1 VIAGIHR
8 AYLEAGADILET
20 NTFNSTSVSMADYG
34 MSALAYELN
43 VAGARLARQV
53 ADEVEAADH
62 ERPRWVAGVLG
73 PTSRTASISPDVND
87 PGFRNVTFEEL
98 AAAYAEAAEG
108 LLDGGA
114 DLLLVETIFDTL
126 NAKAALF
133 AVEGVFERRGE
144 RVPVMIS
151 GTITDQSGRTL
162 SGQTA
167 EAFWYSLMHARPL
180 TIGLNCALGARD
192 LRRHVQD
199 LARVADCFVTAHPN
213 AGLPNEMGGYDESPE
228 AMAAVLREF
237 ATGRARERRRRL
249 LRHHA
254 RPHPRHRRGGARPA
268 AARAS
273 RGAEAPALSGLEPVV
288 IGPDTNFVNV
298 GERTNV
304 TGSRQFAKLV
314 LAGDYAKALDVAR
327 QQVENGAQLLDVN
340 MDEGMLDSAEAM
352 STFLRLVASEPDISR
367 VPIMVDSSKFSVIE
381 AGCAACRARAWSTR
395 SRSRRARRSSCARR
409 ARAPLRRRRDRDG
422 VRRGGAGRH
431 GRAQGRDL
439 RARLPHPRRRGGLPA
454 RGRDLR
460 PERVRGGHRHRRAR
474 RVRHRVHRGGAAHP
488 GRAAARA
495 HVGRHQQRVVLV
507 PRERAGAHGHPR
519 GVPLPRD
526 RRRLTMGIVNA
537 GALPVY
543 DDVEPSCAS
552 ASRTCSSPAAP
563 TRPSGCSRS
572 PSATAGRRSPG
583 RSTTPSGG
591 RSR

>member
-1 VIAGIHR
+1 
-8 AYLEAGADILET
+8 
-20 NTFNSTSVSMADYG
+20 MADYG

-237 ATGRARERRRRL
+237 ATAGLVNVVGGCCGTTPDHIRAIAEAVRDLPPRVRPEVPKRL
-249 LRHHA
+249 R
-254 RPHPRHRRGGARPA
+254 
-268 AARAS
+268 S
-273 RGAEAPALSGLEPVV
+273 RGSSPWSSAPTPTSSTSASAPTS
-288 IGPDTNFVNV
+288 P
-298 GERTNV
+298 
-304 TGSRQFAKLV
+304 GSRQFAKLV

-381 AGCAACRARAWSTR
+381 AGLRFVQGKGVVNSISLKEGEAEFVRQARLVRRYGAAVIVMAFDEEGQADTVERKVAICARAYRILVDEVGFPPEDVIFDPNVFAVATGI
-395 SRSRRARRSSCARR
+395 AEH
-409 ARAPLRRRRDRDG
+409 DG
-422 VRRGGAGRH
+422 YGIAFIEAVRRIRAELPHAHTSGGISNVSFSFRGNEPVRMAIHAAFLYHAIGAG
-431 GRAQGRDL
+431 
-439 RARLPHPRRRGGLPA
+439 
-454 RGRDLR
+454 
-460 PERVRGGHRHRRAR
+460 
-474 RVRHRVHRGGAAHP
+474 
-488 GRAAARA
+488 
-495 HVGRHQQRVVLV
+495 
-507 PRERAGAHGHPR
+507 
-519 GVPLPRD
+519 
-526 RRRLTMGIVNA
+526 
-537 GALPVY
+537 
-543 DDVEPSCAS
+543 
-552 ASRTCSSPAAP
+552 
-563 TRPSGCSRS
+563 
-572 PSATAGRRSPG
+572 
-583 RSTTPSGG
+583 
-591 RSR
+591 